1 MSARPA
7 AALLCALMLALATL
21 PARAVELTLSTAS
34 VTAAVADGRGMAA
47 RGEGYTIGAYLL
59 FSVDDAL
66 RVISDEQ
73 TIEAVAVGTPYER
86 LRFHAYLLAHQGR
99 PAVPAEE
106 AHFLSTGRG
115 MLEFVVFVHSR
126 AATDR
131 EFMQHFGGGTLESG
145 GTSHDAVAV
154 SSTEPAIDS
163 YYRPDGTVVKRWL
176 GQVTYRF
183 DLRADPYERA
193 DVTSNTYYD
202 WLLDHAFLLVP
213 AQDYVAKF
221 LMTFKD
227 YPQRQKASS
236 FNLDEV
242 MQKLKESGGSK

>member
-1 MSARPA
+1 VNARPA
-7 AALLCALMLALATL
+7 AALLCVLTFALATQ
-21 PARAVELTLSTAS
+21 PARAVDLTLSPAS
-34 VTAAVADGRGMAA
+34 VAAAVADGRGMAA

-66 RVISDEQ
+66 RVVSDEQ

-106 AHFLSTGRG
+106 TQFVSTGRG
-115 MLEFVVFVHSR
+115 MLEFVVFAHSR

-145 GTSHDAVAV
+145 GTSRDAVQV
-154 SSTEPAIDS
+154 SSTDPAIDS

-183 DLRADPYERA
+183 DLRADPA
-193 DVTSNTYYD
+193 PAASTSPATFSFTDDRGAVHRYT
-202 WLLDHAFLLVP
+202 LVP
-213 AQDYVAKF
+213 
-221 LMTFKD
+221 
-227 YPQRQKASS
+227 
-236 FNLDEV
+236 
-242 MQKLKESGGSK
+242 GSYL